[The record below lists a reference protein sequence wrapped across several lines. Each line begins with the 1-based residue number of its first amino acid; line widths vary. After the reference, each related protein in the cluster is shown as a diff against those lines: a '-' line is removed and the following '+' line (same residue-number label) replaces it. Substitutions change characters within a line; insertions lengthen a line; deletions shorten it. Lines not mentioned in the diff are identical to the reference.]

1 MDFFAA
7 QDQARRNTRWLLV
20 LFGGAVL
27 ALILLSNLAIAFGLW
42 MFDEHLFGTWGNVV
56 HAPALDRASP
66 SLGPLA
72 YLSTPLML
80 GISLGVASTVALA
93 SLWKSVQ
100 LAHGGRA
107 VAELLDGVL
116 VSPDTSTPAR
126 RRLLNS
132 VEELA
137 IAASIPVPPVYV
149 LPEMGIN
156 AFAAGHSTD
165 DAVIGITE
173 GALQQLDRDELQ
185 GVLGHEFSHILN
197 GDMRLNIRLMALLHG
212 ILFIAYAGRVL
223 LQGSRRPVV
232 AIRGRRDSA
241 LPVLLVGAALLGI
254 GFAGVLCGRLI
265 KAGVARQREFLADA
279 SAVQFTRQ
287 SSGLASA
294 LSRIGGLQQHG
305 LLRAERAEEA
315 SHLLF
320 AQGVATR
327 WFATHPPL
335 EERIRRVDPAWNGRF
350 AAPRMRTGEACET
363 PRDARSSATPAA
375 TAIGVAALA
384 TAFPGGREEPYPE
397 LRAACRDIRSAP
409 AVIIFCLLDA
419 GSDAD
424 AAQLALVEQRMPLL
438 AQRVRGLIELA
449 AGQCVDTLAL
459 LGLCMPALKQLPGD
473 VRVELWDLVMDL
485 VGLDGRID
493 LREMVISIFLQRH
506 LVASPGELRAVR
518 ARYSR
523 LEQLQGPISL
533 LFSGLAFAVH
543 PGTDEAAQAFA
554 RAASATRLDGL
565 RMLDNAAID
574 WPSLFSGMWR
584 LRAAY
589 PLLKPRIIKGCRAA
603 LATDGLPE
611 GQAGE
616 LLHLVAAV
624 LDCPAGAAQA

>member
-223 LQGSRRPVV
+223 
-232 AIRGRRDSA
+232 
-241 LPVLLVGAALLGI
+241 
-254 GFAGVLCGRLI
+254 
-265 KAGVARQREFLADA
+265 
-279 SAVQFTRQ
+279 
-287 SSGLASA
+287 
-294 LSRIGGLQQHG
+294 
-305 LLRAERAEEA
+305 
-315 SHLLF
+315 
-320 AQGVATR
+320 
-327 WFATHPPL
+327 
-335 EERIRRVDPAWNGRF
+335 
-350 AAPRMRTGEACET
+350 
-363 PRDARSSATPAA
+363 
-375 TAIGVAALA
+375 
-384 TAFPGGREEPYPE
+384 
-397 LRAACRDIRSAP
+397 
-409 AVIIFCLLDA
+409 
-419 GSDAD
+419 
-424 AAQLALVEQRMPLL
+424 
-438 AQRVRGLIELA
+438 
-449 AGQCVDTLAL
+449 
-459 LGLCMPALKQLPGD
+459 
-473 VRVELWDLVMDL
+473 
-485 VGLDGRID
+485 
-493 LREMVISIFLQRH
+493 
-506 LVASPGELRAVR
+506 
-518 ARYSR
+518 
-523 LEQLQGPISL
+523 
-533 LFSGLAFAVH
+533 
-543 PGTDEAAQAFA
+543 
-554 RAASATRLDGL
+554 
-565 RMLDNAAID
+565 
-574 WPSLFSGMWR
+574 
-584 LRAAY
+584 
-589 PLLKPRIIKGCRAA
+589 
-603 LATDGLPE
+603 
-611 GQAGE
+611 
-616 LLHLVAAV
+616 
-624 LDCPAGAAQA
+624 